1 MTNAESIPN
10 PVLDPEGFAR
20 WYMKIAAGLD
30 ADNYPAVLE
39 CFLKW
44 LGEDIEEGKRL

>member
-10 PVLDPEGFAR
+10 PIADPEGFAR

-30 ADNYPAVLE
+30 TDNYPTVLE
-39 CFLKW
+39 RLLEW
-44 LGEDIEEGKRL
+44 LGEDLEGEK

>member
-10 PVLDPEGFAR
+10 PIEDQEGFAR

-30 ADNYPAVLE
+30 ANNYPAVLE
-39 CFLKW
+39 RFW
-44 LGEDIEEGKRL
+44 SG